1 MIHDELAIDHDA
13 ILQCAEE
20 VLHHCVIQTVSF
32 VRHILCYSM
41 GFNFAYSL
49 PFDIAN
55 PDPYVATGHPPG
67 RALTMHRAPSY

>member
-1 MIHDELAIDHDA
+1 SVPKKFSIAALFRPFPLCGIF
-13 ILQCAEE
+13 CA
-20 VLHHCVIQTVSF
+20 TPW
-32 VRHILCYSM
+32 

>member
-1 MIHDELAIDHDA
+1 MFNIRYDRISVRMEHRSVIHDELAIDHDA

-41 GFNFAYSL
+41 GL
-49 PFDIAN
+49 
-55 PDPYVATGHPPG
+55 
-67 RALTMHRAPSY
+67 